1 MTPLRARNGR
11 SHAAAAAAGQG
22 QSLMELAAKDEYG
35 FLVPYYMP
43 DFYCGE
49 LRVGLEVL
57 ELEGGYGADGDGD
70 GADEG
75 ERESADDELLLVGGQ
90 AGRQA
95 SRQG

>member
-11 SHAAAAAAGQG
+11 SHAAVGQG

-43 DFYCGE
+43 DFCCGE

-57 ELEGGYGADGDGD
+57 EPEGGYGGD
-70 GADEG
+70 DEK
-75 ERESADDELLLVGGQ
+75 EHESADDELLLVGGQ
-90 AGRQA
+90 AGRRAGKQA
-95 SRQG
+95 EVR